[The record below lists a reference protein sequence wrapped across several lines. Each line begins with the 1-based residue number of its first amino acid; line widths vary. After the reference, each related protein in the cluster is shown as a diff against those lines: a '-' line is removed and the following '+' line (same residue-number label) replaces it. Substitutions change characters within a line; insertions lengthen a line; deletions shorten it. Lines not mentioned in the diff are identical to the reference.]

1 MASKML
7 TFVTVGREMPAKR
20 PASGRRRDFREIYAR
35 FDKAEAEAQAGRCS
49 QCGVPFCQVHC
60 PVHNNIPDWLK
71 LAAEGRLEEAYEVSA
86 ATNNF
91 PEICGRICPQDRLCE
106 GNCASGRA
114 GRAPAPG
121 GGVERYTPAPA
132 GGRGGAGPAAPGRGP
147 ARPAAITGAGRA
159 APAAAEHPRRRG
171 YRVVVYD
178 RH

>member
-35 FDKAEAEAQAGRCS
+35 FDEAEAATQSGRCS

-71 LAAEGRLEEAYEVSA
+71 LAAEGRLEEAYEVSS

-91 PEICGRICPQDRLCE
+91 PEICGRI
-106 GNCASGRA
+106 
-114 GRAPAPG
+114 
-121 GGVERYTPAPA
+121 
-132 GGRGGAGPAAPGRGP
+132 
-147 ARPAAITGAGRA
+147 
-159 APAAAEHPRRRG
+159 
-171 YRVVVYD
+171 
-178 RH
+178 